1 MLKLKKPIDWGA
13 TDGQPTSIVILLA
26 LCESATDAA
35 HMEVFSQLAR
45 KLMDEEFRKS
55 LMEKTSVDSLMP
67 FLVGDL
73 NLGSA
78 QVPA

>member
-1 MLKLKKPIDWGA
+1 
-13 TDGQPTSIVILLA
+13 
-26 LCESATDAA
+26 
-35 HMEVFSQLAR
+35 
-45 KLMDEEFRKS
+45 MDEEFRKS

-78 QVPA
+78 QVSA